1 MYSFNEMNTITMLSG
16 ICGTLTCRN
25 VINYNK
31 KFFYNKKLYK
41 PSPKM
46 CFRLQ
51 GFMDEDY
58 NKIKD
63 IIEEK
68 YIYKQI
74 GNSIPVNFLH
84 YIFKE
89 LFQQY
94 KIN

>member
-1 MYSFNEMNTITMLSG
+1 
-16 ICGTLTCRN
+16 
-25 VINYNK
+25 
-31 KFFYNKKLYK
+31 
-41 PSPKM
+41 M

-68 YIYKQI
+68 HIYKQI
-74 GNSIPVNFLH
+74 GNSIPVNFLY

-89 LFQQY
+89 LFSQY
-94 KIN
+94 KI